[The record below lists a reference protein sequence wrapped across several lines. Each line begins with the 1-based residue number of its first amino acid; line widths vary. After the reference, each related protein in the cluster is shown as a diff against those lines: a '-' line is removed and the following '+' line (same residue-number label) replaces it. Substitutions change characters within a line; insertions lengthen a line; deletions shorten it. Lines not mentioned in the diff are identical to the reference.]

1 MDTSISSRAVEGH
14 QLRHRLTLVF
24 QFQYPN
30 SKPRSKTNQSSVSG
44 CRKGRMQIGRDGIL
58 GSPYSEQRKPS
69 LLFNRQWLKRR
80 ETWLVVLGVLLHLVY
95 MLSIFDIYFKTP
107 IVHGMDPVPPRISPP
122 AKRLVLLVG
131 ANDTISLS
139 YSRSLLF
146 FTISQQL
153 QRAHRLFVD
162 MPQRTPALILFRLLV
177 NILRIVNFDV
187 FFDRWVVFA

>member
-1 MDTSISSRAVEGH
+1 
-14 QLRHRLTLVF
+14 
-24 QFQYPN
+24 
-30 SKPRSKTNQSSVSG
+30 
-44 CRKGRMQIGRDGIL
+44 MQIGRGGIL

-139 YSRSLLF
+139 SSRSLLLF
-146 FTISQQL
+146 PISQQL

-177 NILRIVNFDV
+177 NIFRIVNFDV